1 VLQYELYG
9 LASKAGGG
17 EMGETKVIGA
27 SEARDV
33 FSDLVSRVAYAHE
46 RIVIERRQ
54 KPVAALI
61 SMEELELFE
70 RLLEEHEDRL
80 DAAEADRVLADE
92 ADEVVPFERST

>member
-1 VLQYELYG
+1 V
-9 LASKAGGG
+9 
-17 EMGETKVIGA
+17 T
-27 SEARDV
+27 
-33 FSDLVSRVAYAHE
+33 YAHE
-46 RIVIERRQ
+46 RVVIKRRQ

-70 RLLEEHEDRL
+70 RLLREHEDRL

>member
-1 VLQYELYG
+1 
-9 LASKAGGG
+9 
-17 EMGETKVIGA
+17 MGETKVIGA

-46 RIVIERRQ
+46 RVVIERRH

-70 RLLEEHEDRL
+70 RLLQEHEDRL

>member
-1 VLQYELYG
+1 
-9 LASKAGGG
+9 
-17 EMGETKVIGA
+17 M
-27 SEARDV
+27 
-33 FSDLVSRVAYAHE
+33 AYAHE
-46 RIVIERRQ
+46 RVVIERRQ

-92 ADEVVPFERST
+92 DDEVVPFERST